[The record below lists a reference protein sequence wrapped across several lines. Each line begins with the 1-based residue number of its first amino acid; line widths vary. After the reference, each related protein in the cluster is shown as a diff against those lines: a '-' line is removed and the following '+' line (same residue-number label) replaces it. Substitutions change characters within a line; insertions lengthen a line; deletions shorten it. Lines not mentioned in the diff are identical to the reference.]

1 VVVWV
6 FDAKGDSV
14 LTNDPPAARVNV
26 ADREYFHALRAGSE
40 WHIARLLTARVG
52 PVKAFGIGRRIE
64 RNGRFMG
71 VAIIAV
77 RAELMAEFWSTLG
90 LGQGSTVALV
100 RDDGWLV
107 ARFPVPDD
115 TIDLSAS
122 PLFTTHLPNA
132 PEGSYS
138 SGVSPAD
145 GVRRIVG
152 YRRVPNAPLV
162 AVAALARAEL
172 AAALE
177 QNRFLLRETHHRIKN
192 NLQTVSSLVHLQP
205 GTPEVKETMF
215 RRLAAMSAVLEHI
228 YRSDQYAVLDLSEY
242 LPTLIAGLQVSH
254 GSAATVEHRLA
265 PMEIDADRAQ
275 ALGLIVSE
283 VVSNAFKHAFPNGRA
298 GAITVELDRIDATT
312 ARLRITDDGI
322 GFTAAP
328 DTSGMGGRLVSG
340 FVQRLDGESAY
351 SSEGGTRFTL
361 TFPLAA
367 AFDIR
372 TTAQNA
378 HDAGRSAP

>member
-1 VVVWV
+1 
-6 FDAKGDSV
+6 
-14 LTNDPPAARVNV
+14 
-26 ADREYFHALRAGSE
+26 
-40 WHIARLLTARVG
+40 
-52 PVKAFGIGRRIE
+52 
-64 RNGRFMG
+64 
-71 VAIIAV
+71 
-77 RAELMAEFWSTLG
+77 
-90 LGQGSTVALV
+90 
-100 RDDGWLV
+100 
-107 ARFPVPDD
+107 
-115 TIDLSAS
+115 
-122 PLFTTHLPNA
+122 
-132 PEGSYS
+132 
-138 SGVSPAD
+138 
-145 GVRRIVG
+145 
-152 YRRVPNAPLV
+152 
-162 AVAALARAEL
+162 
-172 AAALE
+172 
-177 QNRFLLRETHHRIKN
+177 
-192 NLQTVSSLVHLQP
+192 
-205 GTPEVKETMF
+205 
-215 RRLAAMSAVLEHI
+215 
-228 YRSDQYAVLDLSEY
+228 
-242 LPTLIAGLQVSH
+242 
-254 GSAATVEHRLA
+254 
-265 PMEIDADRAQ
+265 MEIDADRAQ